1 MKPKPSCP
9 INASRRR
16 TARGAD
22 RVDRLQSTAADMF
35 LNCGYEGVSVDGL
48 IGRVGGSRRNV
59 WGLYGG
65 KQGLFVA
72 AVQDMC
78 NEITAA
84 LAELPMAEAGA
95 RDGLMLYGEKL
106 LAMVLQPRKLAI
118 HRLMVSEGQR
128 FPEQAKALCTTGRDN
143 AIAALTRWMAD
154 RQARGE
160 LRAGLDPNDLAQ
172 HFIHLVVSG
181 PQVRALVGEL
191 PPGWTPEGIATHVAS
206 TVELF
211 LHGAAT
217 AAPPHVSPTKTATTT
232 RENRA

>member
-1 MKPKPSCP
+1 MKPKSSCSLT
-9 INASRRR
+9 AHTR
-16 TARGAD
+16 TARGAE
-22 RVDRLQSTAADMF
+22 RVDRLQSTAAEMF

-72 AVQDMC
+72 AVQRMC
-78 NEITAA
+78 DEISAA
-84 LAELPMAEAGA
+84 LDELPMAEAAA
-95 RDGLMLYGEKL
+95 RAGLVLYGQRL
-106 LAMVLQPRKLAI
+106 LAVVLQPRMLAM

-128 FPEQAKALCTTGRDN
+128 FPEQARSLCSNGRDN
-143 AIAALTRWMAD
+143 AIAALGRWIAE

-160 LRAGLDPNDLAQ
+160 LRSGVGAAELAQ

-191 PPGWTPEGIATHVAS
+191 PPGWTPEGIAGHVESA
-206 TVELF
+206 VELF
-211 LHGAAT
+211 LHGAA
-217 AAPPHVSPTKTATTT
+217 AAPPPHVNPQ
-232 RENRA
+232 

>member
-1 MKPKPSCP
+1 MKPKSPCP
-9 INASRRR
+9 GSLRRH
-16 TARGAD
+16 TARGAE

-78 NEITAA
+78 NEIGAA
-84 LAELPMAEAGA
+84 LAELPMAGAAA
-95 RDGLMLYGEKL
+95 RDGLLLYGEKL

-128 FPEQAKALCTTGRDN
+128 FPEQARALCTTGRDQ
-143 AIAALTRWMAD
+143 AIADLTRWMAE

-160 LRAGLDPNDLAQ
+160 LRADLAANDMAQ
-172 HFIHLVVSG
+172 HYLHLIVSG

-191 PPGWTPEGIATHVAS
+191 PPGWTPEGIAAHVAS

-217 AAPPHVSPTKTATTT
+217 AAPPYSSPKKTVTTT
-232 RENRA
+232 RETRA

>member
-1 MKPKPSCP
+1 MKPKSCP
-9 INASRRR
+9 GSPIRRH

-95 RDGLMLYGEKL
+95 RDGLMLYGQRL

-128 FPEQAKALCTTGRDN
+128 FPEQARALCTTGRDN
-143 AIAALTRWMAD
+143 AIAALTRWMAE

-160 LRAGLDPNDLAQ
+160 LRQGLDANELAQ
-172 HFIHLVVSG
+172 HFIHLIVSG

-191 PPGWTPEGIATHVAS
+191 PPGWTPEGIAGHVAS
-206 TVELF
+206 AVELF

-217 AAPPHVSPTKTATTT
+217 AVPPHVSPTKTATTT
-232 RENRA
+232 REPRA